1 MVVNTSVV
9 NQTIWCNFRAT
20 RLYMELLNNTMLPL
34 EPFEENKKINRM
46 LETINNM
53 VRGAVLS
60 EDNDEQ
66 TVSFFQDLIS
76 NLISQ
81 INWEIQSMNDH
92 VQYEMVD
99 MFQDIDYSHYQKLRE
114 FFRDYNG
121 YYDD

>member
-1 MVVNTSVV
+1 
-9 NQTIWCNFRAT
+9 
-20 RLYMELLNNTMLPL
+20 MLPL
-34 EPFEENKKINRM
+34 EHFEENKKINRM
-46 LETINNM
+46 LEHINNI
-53 VRGAVLS
+53 VKAAVLA
-60 EDNDEQ
+60 EDKDEQ
-66 TVSFFQDLIS
+66 TIGFYQDLIS

-114 FFRDYNG
+114 FFRDFNG